1 MGNFS
6 SFLSTIVIALT
17 ISFSPTIR
25 LSSVFLISLHSPRS
39 SSANDSRRRDR
50 SEFIRRYLVEI
61 IIAISEFART
71 SGLVDG
77 SCARPSLLHS
87 RESIGVKYRLIN

>member
-1 MGNFS
+1 MIEEWGKRWKLVFKLVLCEMVDP
-6 SFLSTIVIALT
+6 F
-17 ISFSPTIR
+17 F
-25 LSSVFLISLHSPRS
+25 VFLFYTAFLFF
-39 SSANDSRRRDR
+39 R